1 MHVVTDEIVGVVTDA
16 DYGPA
21 KEHDITRTREL
32 IHEDTTSVHADAGYL
47 GMPKREEFQALGEL
61 KYRVA
66 CRPGCPG
73 RLKTMPQDS
82 LLRKNERHKAS
93 VRSKV
98 EHVFKRIKLDMG
110 YVKTRNRGIAKS
122 AHRINTMLAVTNL
135 LCFECWC
142 RRCTA

>member
-1 MHVVTDEIVGVVTDA
+1 MHVAADEIVGVVTDA
-16 DYGPA
+16 VYGPA
-21 KEHDITRTREL
+21 NEHDITRAREL

-47 GMPKREEFQALGEL
+47 GMPKREEFQALDEL

-66 CRPGCPG
+66 CRPE

-110 YVKTRNRGIAKS
+110 YLKTRNRSIAKN
-122 AHRINTMLAVTNL
+122 AHRINTVLAVANL
-135 LCFECWC
+135 WCFECWC